1 MTTQLTSVRGF
12 ASRFVQMGFYLSTS
26 VNLGV
31 THPIF
36 RKSSCFSSLPVN
48 ANNVDSKEDFI
59 VDQEEWTSLDTLRS
73 KDAEILGSTSPLKLD
88 TLRYPTQ
95 RWFSLLR
102 VTFRAPHVSCISTK
116 FA

>member
-36 RKSSCFSSLPVN
+36 RKSSCFSSLLVN

-73 KDAEILGSTSPLKLD
+73 KDAEILGSMSPLKLNP
-88 TLRYPTQ
+88 LRY
-95 RWFSLLR
+95 L
-102 VTFRAPHVSCISTK
+102 V
-116 FA
+116 